1 MPKRTDRFH
10 GRYEGSG
17 RRCDWP
23 GCNKPGEF
31 RAPPEDVRAGAS
43 RYDGPGEWRW
53 FCLDHIRAF
62 NQGYNYFAGMSMD
75 EIYEAQRPASGWDTE
90 TRAFASASVDAP
102 RWADFHDPLDAIG
115 AKFKENLKQRSQAAK
130 DAAGL
135 DGVHPFNRSEQKALE
150 TLGLTTDADRQT
162 IRRRYSALVRKYH
175 PDRNGGNRAYEKQLQ
190 AVVEAYQRLRKSAVF
205 V

>member
-1 MPKRTDRFH
+1 MRTSRFH
-10 GRYEGSG
+10 GRHEAPG
-17 RRCDWP
+17 RGCDWP
-23 GCNKPGEF
+23 GCAEAGEF
-31 RAPPEDVRAGAS
+31 RAPPDGIRSGMS

-62 NQGYNYFAGMSMD
+62 NAGYNYFAGMSID
-75 EIYEAQRPASGWDTE
+75 EIYEEQRPAAGWERE
-90 TRAFASASVDAP
+90 TRAFASAPIDAP
-102 RWADFHDPLDAIG
+102 RWSNFQDPLDAIG
-115 AKFKENLKQRSQAAK
+115 ARFRENLQSRSQSAK
-130 DAAGL
+130 QAAGL
-135 DGVHPFNRSEQKALE
+135 DGVHPFNRSEQRALE

-175 PDRNGGNRAYEKQLQ
+175 PDRNGGDRSHETRLQ